1 MNLSSNCAA
10 GLYEDQRMRGRGWW
24 SLRRGIVG
32 IFQWYASLSPVA
44 QVIIALAIL
53 ALLGGPTILEGLK
66 ILSGK

>member
-1 MNLSSNCAA
+1 MTRRLRN
-10 GLYEDQRMRGRGWW
+10 GR

-32 IFQWYASLSPVA
+32 ICQWYASLSPVA

-66 ILSGK
+66 IISGK